1 MTVIKWFNHLNDLMN
16 IMDFLDAFS
25 CVSPCGNKE
34 DLNPLFSQE
43 IWIWGISHA
52 SEDPLPDHKLSGSVE
67 DVSLKRCQ
75 IIWSDFNIQVAMIMV
90 IIIIHSMMTIYVF
103 YLMMEGYTYKKL

>member
-1 MTVIKWFNHLNDLMN
+1 MTVIKWSNHLNALIN
-16 IMDFLDAFS
+16 IMDFLDASS

-52 SEDPLPDHKLSGSVE
+52 SEDPLPDHKLSGSVD
-67 DVSLKRCQ
+67 DVFLKRCQ
-75 IIWSDFNIQVAMIMV
+75 IIWNGFNIQVTMIMV
-90 IIIIHSMMTIYVF
+90 ITIIHSMMILYVL
-103 YLMMEGYTYKKL
+103 YSMIEGYTYKKL